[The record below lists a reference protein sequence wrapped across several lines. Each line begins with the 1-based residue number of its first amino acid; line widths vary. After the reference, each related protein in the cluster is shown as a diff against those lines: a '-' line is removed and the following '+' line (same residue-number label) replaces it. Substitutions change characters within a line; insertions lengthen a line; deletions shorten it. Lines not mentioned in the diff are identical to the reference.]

1 MCCFWNF
8 FLMKEIWSFL
18 CPLWAEAISWTMR
31 LRDSSWGLKK
41 KAGQILPGT
50 QVIME
55 LPYKPWINY
64 IKTFKW
70 QIPNLFKPSLF
81 GGFTI
86 SLYITYFYIYIYI
99 IYIYVYIYHVP
110 GGSVV
115 KNPPANA
122 RDTGDADSISRLGR
136 SPGIG
141 NGNLFQYPCLENP
154 RQWTEEPGG

>member
-1 MCCFWNF
+1 MILPLPFVS
-8 FLMKEIWSFL
+8 WSHIL
-18 CPLWAEAISWTMR
+18 DHEVE
-31 LRDSSWGLKK
+31 GLILGIKK

-50 QVIME
+50 QVTME

-81 GGFTI
+81 GVFTI

-99 IYIYVYIYHVP
+99 IFIYIYIYHVP

-122 RDTGDADSISRLGR
+122 RDTRDADLISRLGR
-136 SPGIG
+136 FPGIG
-141 NGNLFQYPCLENP
+141 NGNLLQYSWLENP